1 MESEGGLSSLTS
13 ANLGTEVNGEVGSEN
28 HTSIRINNEDEESTN
43 NLLAT
48 SLKEMDKLTDIP
60 LECCIYRVPP
70 TIRALNEKVYTLQV
84 VSIGPFHHD
93 KKELKGM
100 EKHKL
105 RCMKAF
111 LGSTTTSLDDFIT
124 MIKGFEM
131 RARNYY
137 AEKINLS
144 VNEFVK
150 ILMVDSFFILESM
163 LACLTDHPCQASYL
177 PMNVFLFLTDTILLE
192 NQIPFFEKSELF
204 RKVVDYLNLGHEL
217 KHFVDLLRIC
227 HLPLAL
233 RTPMANIG
241 ELISIP
247 NAVQLQEAGIQL
259 LKLGTSDSL
268 LEIKF
273 TEGVLEIP
281 LLVLQEYYEIVLSNI
296 LVLENCHYIWDSYI
310 RDYVF
315 FMQMLVDTAKDA
327 DLLIQN
333 KIIEDWTGES
343 STVAALF
350 NKIGNNVLISS
361 SSYYFYDISNVLN
374 AYCNITR
381 HKWNA
386 IFKRD
391 YCGTPWMIASTIA
404 AIILLF
410 LTLLS
415 TISSFLA
422 L

>member
-1 MESEGGLSSLTS
+1 MEE
-13 ANLGTEVNGEVGSEN
+13 
-28 HTSIRINNEDEESTN
+28 
-43 NLLAT
+43 
-48 SLKEMDKLTDIP
+48 
-60 LECCIYRVPP
+60 
-70 TIRALNEKVYTLQV
+70 
-84 VSIGPFHHD
+84 
-93 KKELKGM
+93 
-100 EKHKL
+100 HKL

-111 LGSTTTSLDDFIT
+111 LGRTTTSLDDFIT

-163 LACLTDHPCQASYL
+163 LARLTDHPRQASYL

-192 NQIPFFEKSELF
+192 NQIPFFVLHELFQLAFPNDPRDEFLKLSLIYVADLVLFKEKSELF
-204 RKVVDYLNLGHEL
+204 RKVVDYLNLGHEI

-247 NAVQLQEAGIQL
+247 NAVQLQEAGIRL
-259 LKLGTSDSL
+259 LKLGTNDSL

-273 TEGVLEIP
+273 TEGALEIP
-281 LLVLQEYYEIVLSNI
+281 LLVVQEYSEIVLSNI

-361 SSYYFYDISNVLN
+361 SSYYFYDISNDLN

-404 AIILLF
+404 AIILLI